1 MATFCS
7 KCGTSLTSDTG
18 FCPSCGAPIGTAAAP
33 SQPEIA
39 AAPPVLATPPPPT
52 YAQPAA
58 AYPAPP
64 PQKSGG
70 VLKVVLIVIAVVVVL
85 GVLGVGILGY
95 VGYRAMHAAGNAVSM
110 GQSADISDAD
120 LGVSVYPGAVRNP
133 NGAVR
138 LKLGTILTVSAQYS
152 TADSASSV
160 LAFYQDKL
168 GTNVTTRQTG
178 ESTTLSSAT
187 VNDTT
192 KETLVITV
200 TPTTQNGTQIV
211 IAHTKSGG

>member
-1 MATFCS
+1 VIA
-7 KCGTSLTSDTG
+7 
-18 FCPSCGAPIGTAAAP
+18 AAAP
-33 SQPEIA
+33 A
-39 AAPPVLATPPPPT
+39 LASPPPT
-52 YAQPAA
+52 YVQPAVV
-58 AYPAPP
+58 YTTPP

-70 VLKVVLIVIAVVVVL
+70 VLKVVLIVIGVVVVL
-85 GVLGVGILGY
+85 GVLVVGILGY

-152 TADSASSV
+152 TPDPPSSV

-168 GTNVTTRQTG
+168 GANAVTRQIG
-178 ESTTLSSAT
+178 ESTSLSSAT
-187 VNDTT
+187 MSDTT
-192 KETLVITV
+192 KETLNITV
-200 TPTTQNGTQIV
+200 TPTGQLGTQIV
-211 IAHTKSGG
+211 IAHTKTGS

>member
-1 MATFCS
+1 MATFCA

-18 FCPSCGAPIGTAAAP
+18 FCPSCGAPIGAAAAP
-33 SQPEIA
+33 SQPAII
-39 AAPPVLATPPPPT
+39 ATPPPTT

-70 VLKVVLIVIAVVVVL
+70 ALKVILIVVGVVVVL
-85 GVLGVGILGY
+85 GVLVVGILGY
-95 VGYRAMHAAGNAVSM
+95 VGYRAMHTAGNAVAV

-152 TADSASSV
+152 TPDPPSAV

-168 GTNVTTRQTG
+168 GANATTRQNG
-178 ESTTLSSAT
+178 VSTTLSSAT
-187 VNDTT
+187 VTNTT
-192 KETLVITV
+192 KETLIVTV
-200 TPTTQNGTQIV
+200 TQTTQNGTQIV
-211 IAHTKSGG
+211 IAHTKAG